1 MKKNRFFVVITI
13 GLIMIIVLS
22 VAKTAECQCQ
32 AAERDREEYY
42 VELEKEYVAE
52 LRAYLNEEGFLN
64 SGVMLT
70 RVVSED
76 GSREYTI
83 TVHNSRFDRLTDSE
97 KEILLE
103 EMGQK
108 AFEEENCS
116 FVHSL
121 TGNA

>member
-1 MKKNRFFVVITI
+1 MKKNRFFVMITI

-22 VAKTAECQCQ
+22 VAKTAECQSQ
-32 AAERDREEYY
+32 AAEREREEYY

-64 SGVMLT
+64 SGIMLT
-70 RVVSED
+70 RIVSED
-76 GSREYTI
+76 GDREYTI
-83 TVHNSRFDRLTDSE
+83 TVHNSRFDRLTDAE
-97 KEILLE
+97 KAILLE

-108 AFEEENCS
+108 VFEEENCS

>member
-1 MKKNRFFVVITI
+1 MKKNRLFVMVTI

-22 VAKTAECQCQ
+22 VAKTAECQSQ
-32 AAERDREEYY
+32 AAERNREEYY
-42 VELEKEYVAE
+42 VKLEKEYVAE
-52 LRAYLNEEGFLN
+52 LRDYLNGEGFLN

-70 RVVSED
+70 RIVSED

-83 TVHNSRFDRLTDSE
+83 TVHNSRFDRLTEWE

-103 EMGQK
+103 EMEQK

-121 TGNA
+121 SGNA